1 MRLALDPTIPLA
13 YTDPGH
19 LEAALL
25 ELARNACEAMGSTGT
40 LVIETFARDGDLSSG
55 STRGVA
61 IRVRDSGPGLQSE
74 VRNRLFEAYPLGAL
88 ESGDGL
94 GLAAVYGVLQQ
105 GGGDLTVEPA
115 PGGGTMATIYLPE
128 RL

>member
-1 MRLALDPTIPLA
+1 
-13 YTDPGH
+13 H

-25 ELARNACEAMGSTGT
+25 ELARNACDAMGPTGT
-40 LVIETFARDGDLSSG
+40 LVIESFARDGDLSS
-55 STRGVA
+55 STTRGVA
-61 IRVRDSGPGLQSE
+61 IRIRDSGPGLHPE
-74 VRNRLFEAYPLGAL
+74 VRSRLFEAYPLGAVD
-88 ESGDGL
+88 SGDGL

-105 GGGDLTVEPA
+105 GGADLTVEPA